1 MITND
6 GAAALG
12 GRISRLKSRSVLPT
26 FARPRWCLSSDPAV
40 RLRIWGDEAVAYQ
53 GTVDTTHLLGP
64 SAVFILQRLQ
74 AVGAADVAGLAR
86 ELVQEWQLDDG
97 DASCV
102 EVEGELE
109 QVMLDLYRLRLVE
122 AVPC

>member
-1 MITND
+1 
-6 GAAALG
+6 
-12 GRISRLKSRSVLPT
+12 
-26 FARPRWCLSSDPAV
+26 
-40 RLRIWGDEAVAYQ
+40 LRIWGDEAVAYQ